1 MYCQEQCEVHE
12 VERNSI
18 ASESGLTIE
27 ETSFVKRVLFA
38 IVLGSEALF
47 GEVDYPTANIE

>member
-1 MYCQEQCEVHE
+1 MYCQEQNEVHE

-18 ASESGLTIE
+18 ASEFGLIIG

-47 GEVDYPTANIE
+47 GKVGHPTVNIE